1 MADAAATGIIN
12 QDKFNK
18 LKLTEK
24 ERHNGIVAALKEL
37 KKLPD
42 EFITATST
50 DEKVPV
56 NFSDVNTLMRLF
68 LYLRAFK
75 GTKYSQAV
83 ELEGNLTRNR
93 NFRIYLTACNAYI
106 GKFGDKY
113 RLQQLNTADKTPGPE
128 GLNISVTAFYE
139 KHKDAISISSDDIE
153 RYKLELFELIAKL
166 IYMKLDYPY
175 QVSSDSYGGKSR
187 SSKKH
192 TTRRRPRRKST
203 KRLRRRRA
211 SRTSRK

>member
-1 MADAAATGIIN
+1 MADATATGIIN

-24 ERHNGIVAALKEL
+24 ERHNGIVVALKEL

-50 DEKVPV
+50 DETVPRTIATV
-56 NFSDVNTLMRLF
+56 ITLTQL
-68 LYLRAFK
+68 LEYLKKFNITDSNVVLVKRTLSANPEF
-75 GTKYSQAV
+75 A
-83 ELEGNLTRNR
+83 
-93 NFRIYLTACNAYI
+93 IYLTACNAYI
-106 GKFGDKY
+106 GKFGHKY

-175 QVSSDSYGGKSR
+175 QESSDSYGGKSR
-187 SSKKH
+187 SSKKR

-211 SRTSRK
+211 PRTSRK